1 MMYRRAGGASVRS
14 QHSITAW
21 MSRPFV
27 RPVLAAGSVA
37 LLTLFSVNA
46 LAMPETA
53 ANDGAATPAA
63 TGTRDDSRASSAALT
78 CQSRA
83 QCGSPLK
90 AGLQLAFTG
99 WACTSGFLARDASA
113 DVYVVTAGH
122 CLESAGLDAT
132 WSHGG
137 AEIGRGA
144 RAAFSD
150 GTSADAGAIRAA
162 EAGPRNQLFA
172 SGTTDIRQF
181 VGVRGHTEQPVD
193 TRVCRSG
200 AGSGWSCGRITK
212 IDADTVMGGRT
223 FHHTWWTDFPSTAG
237 DSGGPVIQD
246 DGHLLGIVIATT
258 LTQTIYLPVDYVVDV
273 LDLQPCVDA
282 LCS

>member
-37 LLTLFSVNA
+37 LLTLFSLNA
-46 LAMPETA
+46 LAMSETA
-53 ANDGAATPAA
+53 ANDGAATA
-63 TGTRDDSRASSAALT
+63 TGTSDDSRASSAALT

-83 QCGSPLK
+83 HCGSPLK

-113 DVYVVTAGH
+113 DLYVVTAGH

-144 RAAFSD
+144 RAALWD

-172 SGTTDIRQF
+172 SGRTDIRQF

-200 AGSGWSCGRITK
+200 AGSGWSCGRITRT
-212 IDADTVMGGRT
+212 DVDTVMGGRT
-223 FHHTWWTDFPSTAG
+223 FHHTWWTNFPSTAG
-237 DSGGPVIQD
+237 DSGAPVIQD
-246 DGHLLGIVIATT
+246 DGYLLGIVIATT
-258 LTQTIYLPVDYVVDV
+258 PTQTIYLPVDLVADV